1 MGMNHKDILAQSATL
16 LRTRSE
22 QHGTEEDV
30 MDRACRIFES
40 ITGTRL
46 SLYEASIFMHSYEMA
61 RMKKSFRSLN
71 SVLNG
76 IDYLALAGQFADAEL
91 GVTLDREEADIKAM
105 AAKLAPVIRAAPPQP
120 QGDEGK

>member
-1 MGMNHKDILAQSATL
+1 MNLRDILAQSATL

-22 QHGTEEDV
+22 QHGAEEDV
-30 MDRACRIFES
+30 MDRACKIFEN
-40 ITGTRL
+40 ITGTHL

-61 RMKKSFRSLN
+61 RMKKSFRNLN

-91 GVTLDREEADIKAM
+91 GTKLDLQEADIKAM
-105 AAKLAPVIRAAPPQP
+105 AAKLSPALRAAPPAPP
-120 QGDEGK
+120 QGGEGR